1 MLGNTCR
8 SISQPS
14 TTYATSRWHNSRHRA
29 LSVKLHR
36 RDERTNGCV
45 YQGRPSYGGG
55 ERTGTL
61 RRNLMGEKGK
71 NPGSTNKHKE
81 FGQLIIRNIVKI
93 IATGYHILRLNAPIS
108 RRLSVRSFVRPFVS
122 YTESVWHLQLSTKP
136 YNVSTKSP
144 NWARALSPSC
154 MDWFFNNLCYSKM
167 QNALKSYASTYTEMT
182 EYLRFL
188 KLLVFTCRWLE

>member
-1 MLGNTCR
+1 LSRSACR
-8 SISQPS
+8 
-14 TTYATSRWHNSRHRA
+14 RHR
-29 LSVKLHR
+29 SRDNVR
-36 RDERTNGCV
+36 RSTDDDRSCSEILVDRSPSRRPPTRRHGDTTADTEHLASNSIEETSERTDVSIKGV
-45 YQGRPSYGGG
+45 HPMGGG

-122 YTESVWHLQLSTKP
+122 YTESV
-136 YNVSTKSP
+136 
-144 NWARALSPSC
+144 
-154 MDWFFNNLCYSKM
+154 
-167 QNALKSYASTYTEMT
+167 
-182 EYLRFL
+182 
-188 KLLVFTCRWLE
+188 